1 MKIKR
6 MTATFGALQN
16 QTLELNGGLNVI
28 TAPNESG
35 KSTWCA
41 FIKAMLYGVDS
52 SAREKA
58 GQKPDK
64 VKFAPWSGSLM
75 SGTMEVEY
83 TGRNITLTRCSTE
96 KNPLR
101 ELSVTYSGT
110 SQTVEGLR
118 ANVGETLTG
127 VPREV
132 FERSA
137 FIGQGAVTVGASTE
151 LEKRISA
158 IVQTGDE
165 NASCTEAVEKLRADM
180 RKRRYNRSGAIP
192 EIENSIAAEKAKI
205 AEIDAQSVRGEQL
218 CMAKQRAVEKRDALT
233 EQVAE
238 SRKESRKAAL
248 DKLTVSRT
256 GVREMEGGLSA
267 CIAKTA
273 EAERALLSDYFGAKP
288 LTECAAQA
296 AADIKHIESLD
307 EQLEQCGKKA
317 GNRVALA
324 VFAVLTAMFAVV
336 AYYGLTVYAESV
348 FFWVGYIGAAATIGF
363 ALLAIVQLVRM
374 KKLAQMKASLTI
386 ERDGALSKYGCSCVQ
401 DIEALVVS
409 HRENLDRLGKAQ
421 QLQKQAEQR
430 LAAEKQL
437 QEKLDAQL
445 LRDLDFTESG
455 EAALLT
461 RQLNQAEE
469 ELRRVREEYAAWEG
483 RFAAIGDRRT
493 AESRVAEL
501 SAERDRLCF
510 EYDALELAIR
520 TLAEAGTEIQ
530 NRMTPLLSK
539 RTAEIF
545 ARLTGGR
552 YDAVALDRELKAVA
566 RPAEESVA
574 YETAFLSVGA
584 VDQLYLAVRLAICE
598 LALPGDESCPIILD
612 DALVNFDDERCLA
625 ALKLLKETAL
635 TRQVILFT
643 CHSRETQLLERIDA

>member
-16 QTLELNGGLNVI
+16 QTIQLNGGLNVI

-35 KSTWCA
+35 KSTWCS

-64 VKFAPWSGSLM
+64 VKFAPWSGSPM

-83 TGRNITLTRCSTE
+83 SGRDITLTRRGTE

-101 ELSVTYSGT
+101 ELNVTYSGT
-110 SQTVEGLR
+110 SQPVEGLGV
-118 ANVGETLTG
+118 NVGETLTG

-165 NASCTEAVEKLRADM
+165 NASCTEAVDKLRAEM

-218 CMAKQRAVEKRDALT
+218 RMAKQRAVEKRDALT

-248 DKLTVSRT
+248 DQLTVSRT
-256 GVREMEGGLSA
+256 GVREMESELSA
-267 CIAKTA
+267 CIASTA
-273 EAERALLSDYFGAKP
+273 QAEKALLSDFFGAKP
-288 LTECAAQA
+288 LNECAAQA
-296 AADIKHIESLD
+296 AEDIKHIESLD
-307 EQLEQCGKKA
+307 EQLVQLGKKA

-324 VFAVLTAMFAVV
+324 VFAAMTVLFAAV
-336 AYYGLTVYAESV
+336 AYIGLTVYAESV
-348 FFWVGYIGAAATIGF
+348 FFWVGFVGAAATAGF

-374 KKLAQMKASLTI
+374 RKFVQMNSLLTI
-386 ERDGALSKYGCSCVQ
+386 ERDGALAKYGCSGVQ
-401 DIEALVVS
+401 DIEAIVAA
-409 HRENLDRLGKAQ
+409 HRDNLDRLGKAE
-421 QLQKQAEQR
+421 QLQKQAEMR
-430 LAAEKQL
+430 LAAEKQQ
-437 QEKLDAQL
+437 QEKLDTQL

-469 ELRRVREEYAAWEG
+469 ELRRIREEYAAWEG
-483 RFAAIGDRRT
+483 RFAAIGDKRT

-510 EYDALELAIR
+510 EYDALELAAK

-545 ARLTGGR
+545 SRLTGGR

-566 RPAEESVA
+566 RPADESAA

-598 LALPGDESCPIILD
+598 LALPGDEPCPIILD
-612 DALVNFDDERCLA
+612 DALVNFDDERCLE
-625 ALKLLKETAL
+625 ALKLLKETAQ

>member
-16 QTLELNGGLNVI
+16 QTIELNGGLNVI

-64 VKFAPWSGSLM
+64 VKFAPWSGSPM

-83 TGRNITLTRCSTE
+83 TGRNITLTRRGTE

-110 SQTVEGLR
+110 SQPVEGLG
-118 ANVGETLTG
+118 ANVGETITG

-165 NASCTEAVEKLRADM
+165 NSSCTEAVEKLRAEM

-192 EIENSIAAEKAKI
+192 EIEVSIAAEKAKI
-205 AEIDAQSVRGEQL
+205 AEIEAQSVRGEQL
-218 CMAKQRAVEKRDALT
+218 RMAKQRAVEKRDTLT

-248 DKLTVSRT
+248 DQLTVSRT
-256 GVREMEGGLSA
+256 GVREMESELSV

-273 EAERALLSDYFGAKP
+273 EAEKALLTDYFGAKP
-288 LTECAAQA
+288 LYECSAQA
-296 AADIKHIESLD
+296 AADIKRIESLD
-307 EQLEQCGKKA
+307 EQLDQCGKKA

-324 VFAVLTAMFAVV
+324 VFAALTVLFAAV
-336 AYYGLTVYAESV
+336 AYIGLTVYAESV
-348 FFWVGYIGAAATIGF
+348 FFWVGFVGAAATVGF
-363 ALLAIVQLVRM
+363 ALLAMAQLVRM
-374 KKLAQMKASLTI
+374 KKLTQMKAALTI
-386 ERDGALSKYGCSCVQ
+386 EMDGALSKYGCSCVQ

-409 HRENLDRLGKAQ
+409 HRENLDRLGNAE

-455 EAALLT
+455 DAALLT
-461 RQLNQAEE
+461 KQLNQAEE
-469 ELRRVREEYAAWEG
+469 EHRRVREEYAAWEG
-483 RFAAIGDRRT
+483 RFSAIGDRRA

-510 EYDALELAIR
+510 EYDALELAVR

-574 YETAFLSVGA
+574 YDTAFLSVGA

-598 LALPGDESCPIILD
+598 LALPGDEPCPIILD
-612 DALVNFDDERCLA
+612 DALVNFDDGRCLE
-625 ALKLLKETAL
+625 ALKLLKETAQ

-643 CHSRETQLLERIDA
+643 CHSRETQLLERIDV